1 MVPSLQIHD
10 KISSSAFKAL
20 MNIWDFATTK
30 DSKKFLSVLGGHLT
44 PTKIP
49 CKEEEGYY
57 YSSLLN
63 GRDLKAISRH
73 K

>member
-1 MVPSLQIHD
+1 LG
-10 KISSSAFKAL
+10 
-20 MNIWDFATTK
+20 FATTK
-30 DSKKFLSVLGGHLT
+30 DSKKFLSVLGGHLA

-49 CKEEEGYY
+49 SKEEEGYY
-57 YSSLLN
+57 YSSFLN